1 METQERRQA
10 IVAYLRAAGGPVPG
24 RALAQQFG
32 VSRQVIVQ
40 DISVLRAA
48 GHPILPTA
56 RGYIW
61 LPTIGGP
68 RPRRVVAV
76 RHTPDQTQDELERLV
91 DAGVTVVDV
100 IVEHPIYGE
109 VKGQLMHRTR
119 ADVHAFMRQ
128 LHETNARLLS
138 ELTDGVHLH
147 TLEADDPACLEEA
160 IAVLREAGYLI
171 E

>member
-1 METQERRQA
+1 MEAQERRQA
-10 IVAYLRAAGGPVPG
+10 IVAHLRASEGPVPG
-24 RALAQQFG
+24 RALAQRFG

-48 GHPILPTA
+48 GYPILPTA
-56 RGYIW
+56 RGYVW
-61 LPTIGGP
+61 LSLTEDS
-68 RPRRVVAV
+68 RARRVVAV
-76 RHTPDQTQDELERLV
+76 RHTPEQTQDELERLV

-109 VKGQLMHRTR
+109 VKGRLMHSTR
-119 ADVHAFMRQ
+119 ADVHAFMQR
-128 LHETNARLLS
+128 LRETKAHLLS

-147 TLEADDPACLEEA
+147 TLEADEPAQLDR
-160 IAVLREAGYLI
+160 AVAALREAGYLI